1 MAKRKKPPGYRDRER
16 ILGLDVGE
24 DECPY
29 CRKQT
34 AEFTVDHIIPK
45 SDIGCM
51 LDGRPCP
58 IDQPQHQNNLVKG
71 VACQKLRVQVGE
83 SCYVKSAVNQLL
95 CCRDCNQSKADIPF
109 GDFVSSKGISL
120 ANRIPAFLQEG
131 AGALNQPLGNITE
144 LTMPAPPHGIR
155 GWDPHP
161 DSNLFIPRT
170 IVPGP
175 DVDSS
180 MVLRLAPTISDFDV
194 DRGFYANFLGFE
206 KAGNAVRLYFAFIRH
221 LKASS
226 FGRWTITFTPS
237 HIHMRDFVNSLS
249 SVQGNEVYIKRNKKG
264 HIQVVFDTPRP

>member
-1 MAKRKKPPGYRDRER
+1 
-16 ILGLDVGE
+16 
-24 DECPY
+24 
-29 CRKQT
+29 
-34 AEFTVDHIIPK
+34 
-45 SDIGCM
+45 
-51 LDGRPCP
+51 
-58 IDQPQHQNNLVKG
+58 
-71 VACQKLRVQVGE
+71 
-83 SCYVKSAVNQLL
+83 
-95 CCRDCNQSKADIPF
+95 
-109 GDFVSSKGISL
+109 
-120 ANRIPAFLQEG
+120 
-131 AGALNQPLGNITE
+131 
-144 LTMPAPPHGIR
+144 MPAPPHGIR

-221 LKASS
+221 LKASF